1 MRFIDTNVLIYAV
14 SPAPMDR
21 AKSEAAL
28 LALRSSQCA
37 LSVQVLQE
45 FYVQSTRQ
53 TRVMALTHDEAM
65 SFIVALSRFP
75 IQEITL
81 TVMHAAVQLSKRFQ
95 IPYWDGAIIA
105 AAQALGCDELLSED
119 LNAGQNY
126 DGVKVV
132 NPFAPV

>member
-14 SPAPMDR
+14 SPAPVDR
-21 AKSEAAL
+21 AKSERAL

-53 TRVMALTHDEAM
+53 IRVMALTHDEAM

-75 IQEITL
+75 VQENTL
-81 TVMHAAVQLSKRFQ
+81 TVFHAAIQLSKRYQ
-95 IPYWDGAIIA
+95 ISYWDGAIIA

-119 LNAGQNY
+119 LNVGQDY

-132 NPFAPV
+132 NPFA

>member
-14 SPAPMDR
+14 SPAPEDR
-21 AKSEAAL
+21 AKSEIAL

-45 FYVQSTRQ
+45 FYVQATRQ
-53 TRVMALTHDEAM
+53 SRVMPLTHDEAM
-65 SFIVALSRFP
+65 SFMAALSRYP

-81 TVMHAAVQLSKRFQ
+81 TVLHAAIQLSRRFQ
-95 IPYWDGAIIA
+95 ISYWDGAIIA

-126 DGVKVV
+126 DGVTVV
-132 NPFAPV
+132 NPFA

>member
-14 SPAPMDR
+14 SPAPADR
-21 AKSEAAL
+21 AKSEIAL

-45 FYVQSTRQ
+45 FYVQATRQ

-65 SFIVALSRFP
+65 SFIVALSRYP
-75 IQEITL
+75 VQEITL
-81 TVMHAAVQLSKRFQ
+81 AVFHAAIQVSRQFQ
-95 IPYWDGAIIA
+95 MSYWDGAIIA

-119 LNAGQNY
+119 LTAGQSY
-126 DGVKVV
+126 GGVTVV
-132 NPFAPV
+132 NPFASV